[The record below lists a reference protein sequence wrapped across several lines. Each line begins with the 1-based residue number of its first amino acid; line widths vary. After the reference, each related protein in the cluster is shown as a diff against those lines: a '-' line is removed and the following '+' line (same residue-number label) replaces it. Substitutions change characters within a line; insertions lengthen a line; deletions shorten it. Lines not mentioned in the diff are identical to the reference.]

1 MLVSAIAATASV
13 TECKLRG
20 NELGVEVW
28 TIIFNTL
35 RDSPTSKIA
44 TWDLLGEKLGPEI
57 AKPLAEYISVTT
69 SLTELNLFEN
79 NMGEDGGLAIAKAL
93 KSNRSLL
100 TLKSNYLGAR
110 GAKAMEEALKVN
122 NVLKTLEAPSN
133 GIDDEGAKA
142 LAEGL
147 FVNAS
152 VTELNL
158 NDNNI
163 GAEGAKALAASLA
176 ANSFRMNSSVTR
188 LDVRANWLDEVGR
201 ASLREAI
208 EGRSG
213 FLLLL

>member
-1 MLVSAIAATASV
+1 
-13 TECKLRG
+13 
-20 NELGVEVW
+20 
-28 TIIFNTL
+28 
-35 RDSPTSKIA
+35 
-44 TWDLLGEKLGPEI
+44 
-57 AKPLAEYISVTT
+57 
-69 SLTELNLFEN
+69 
-79 NMGEDGGLAIAKAL
+79 
-93 KSNRSLL
+93 
-100 TLKSNYLGAR
+100 
-110 GAKAMEEALKVN
+110 MEEALKVN

-147 FVNAS
+147 FINAS

-158 NDNNI
+158 NYNNI

-208 EGRSG
+208 EERSG